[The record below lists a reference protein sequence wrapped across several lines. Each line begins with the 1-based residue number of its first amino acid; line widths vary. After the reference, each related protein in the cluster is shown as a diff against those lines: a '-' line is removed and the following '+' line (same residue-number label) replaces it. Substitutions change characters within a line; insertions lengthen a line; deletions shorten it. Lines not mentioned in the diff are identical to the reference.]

1 MVSIQKIVLQTN
13 NKEVEMCNGI
23 CPLEW
28 HSGPKTGDCSLAF
41 FPDGWVCPP
50 DIEEEIINNSEN
62 ESVNDSRRIK

>member
-1 MVSIQKIVLQTN
+1 
-13 NKEVEMCNGI
+13 MCNGT

-62 ESVNDSRRIK
+62 ESVNDSRRTR